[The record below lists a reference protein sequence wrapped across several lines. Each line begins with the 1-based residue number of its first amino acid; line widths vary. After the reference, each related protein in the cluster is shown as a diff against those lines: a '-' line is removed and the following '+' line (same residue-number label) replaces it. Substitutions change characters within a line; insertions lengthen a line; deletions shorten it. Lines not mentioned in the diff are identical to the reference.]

1 LVIVDPKSIH
11 LNFIIYDLEATCWE
25 GTPIAK
31 VQETIE
37 VGAVK
42 VDAYGDILGHFN
54 RFIRPVINPYLSHFC
69 QELTSID
76 QMQINRAAGFIEVI
90 EDFQDWIEIFDEPYL
105 LCSWGSFDRKMLI
118 QDCELHDMESDW
130 VSEHHINL
138 KRQYQEL
145 KKLRR
150 PRGLKRAVEKEGFE
164 FTGIHHRGI
173 SDAENL
179 AKIFIKHRDM
189 WVY

>member
-1 LVIVDPKSIH
+1 M
-11 LNFIIYDLEATCWE
+11 NFIIYDLEATCWE

-42 VDAYGDILGHFN
+42 VDAYGEILGQFN

-76 QMQINRAAGFIEVI
+76 QVQINRAAGFIEVI

-118 QDCELHDMESDW
+118 QDCELHDMDSDW

-145 KKLRR
+145 KRLRR

>member
-1 LVIVDPKSIH
+1 
-11 LNFIIYDLEATCWE
+11 
-25 GTPIAK
+25 
-31 VQETIE
+31 
-37 VGAVK
+37 
-42 VDAYGDILGHFN
+42 
-54 RFIRPVINPYLSHFC
+54 
-69 QELTSID
+69 
-76 QMQINRAAGFIEVI
+76 
-90 EDFQDWIEIFDEPYL
+90 
-105 LCSWGSFDRKMLI
+105 MLI
-118 QDCELHDMESDW
+118 QDCELHDMDSDW

-145 KKLRR
+145 KRLRR